1 MQTLPAPAQSLCIV
15 EMKTTEG
22 GVVVDTSS
30 GREQQIGP
38 SSTSFLNI
46 GLQVGDSVYA
56 EKYDSLFF
64 ICEEWCTSSK
74 CSGFSDR

>member
-22 GVVVDTSS
+22 GVVVDTTS

-38 SSTSFLNI
+38 TSTSFLNI
-46 GLQVGDSVYA
+46 GLQV
-56 EKYDSLFF
+56 
-64 ICEEWCTSSK
+64 
-74 CSGFSDR
+74 R

>member
-1 MQTLPAPAQSLCIV
+1 MSILQDCLNRLSMQTLPAPAQSLCIV

-22 GVVVDTSS
+22 GVVVDNSN

-46 GLQVGDSVYA
+46 GLQVR
-56 EKYDSLFF
+56 
-64 ICEEWCTSSK
+64 SSERFVVRRK
-74 CSGFSDR
+74 